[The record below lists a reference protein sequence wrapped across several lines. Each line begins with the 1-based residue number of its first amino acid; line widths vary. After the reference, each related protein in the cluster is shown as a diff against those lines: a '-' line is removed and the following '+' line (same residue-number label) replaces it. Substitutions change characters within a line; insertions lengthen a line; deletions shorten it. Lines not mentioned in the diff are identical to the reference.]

1 MHPLFREPL
10 RFDVLTWLW
19 WVLVGGVYVAHLRL
33 DTWVSAWAF
42 VVAGVVV
49 ASAFTLLVALLRYL
63 VDGPQRRVEGARTM
77 REVLGIDVLPGV
89 GDWTREQAE
98 AHAAAEREAQEHAVE
113 VEQRVAALEIDRDEV
128 TVALPLEPV
137 TAALPTVTTE
147 PIPEPTPEPT
157 PEPVPVAVPAPA
169 ALEAPRALR
178 LEVSEVRIPAGR
190 PVTVTWSLEG
200 ADTVVV
206 DGRPGFPSHGQ
217 TTVAVRETR
226 HVLVVG
232 SNAAGV
238 TAVTTPEIEV
248 VPDVPE
254 PAPLPLPDA
263 PQARP
268 ERRGPAVHRLQIDL
282 GSTTAGSTSALAHL
296 DRVLAAQD
304 RLRSTGPDLP
314 GVGVPESFGRWL
326 RGHPRTRFVR
336 PGSYLP
342 PLQPG
347 RPAADTSQQE
357 VVADAGPTATA
368 VTAQDDRTTT

>member
-42 VVAGVVV
+42 IVAGVVV

-98 AHAAAEREAQEHAVE
+98 AHAAAQLEAAEAQAAEAE
-113 VEQRVAALEIDRDEV
+113 RVAALEADRDEV
-128 TVALPLEPV
+128 TVALPLDAP
-137 TAALPTVTTE
+137 TAALPVVV
-147 PIPEPTPEPT
+147 PEPAPVA
-157 PEPVPVAVPAPA
+157 VPVAVPAQVTA
-169 ALEAPRALR
+169 SALEAPRALR
-178 LEVSEVRIPAGR
+178 LEVSEVRITAGR

-254 PAPLPLPDA
+254 PAPLPPLPPE

-282 GSTTAGSTSALAHL
+282 GSTTGGSASALAHL

-304 RLRSTGPDLP
+304 RLRSSGPDLP
-314 GVGVPESFGRWL
+314 GLGVPESFGRWL
-326 RGHPRTRFVR
+326 RGHPRSRFVR
-336 PGSYLP
+336 AGSYLP
-342 PLQPG
+342 PLQSVP
-347 RPAADTSQQE
+347 PAADTSLEE
-357 VVADAGPTATA
+357 VVAEPDPTATA
-368 VTAQDDRTTT
+368 PPVTAEDDRTTT

>member
-19 WVLVGGVYVAHLRL
+19 WVLVGGVYLAHLRL

-49 ASAFTLLVALLRYL
+49 VSAFTLLVALLRYL
-63 VDGPQRRVEGARTM
+63 VDGPQRRVDGARTM

-98 AHAAAEREAQEHAVE
+98 AHAAAEREAAEQE
-113 VEQRVAALEIDRDEV
+113 RVAALEVPREEV
-128 TVALPLEPV
+128 TVALPAEPV
-137 TAALPTVTTE
+137 AAALPV
-147 PIPEPTPEPT
+147 PVPPA
-157 PEPVPVAVPAPA
+157 PVPVPTRPASPP
-169 ALEAPRALR
+169 EAPRALR

-200 ADTVVV
+200 ADSVVV

-248 VPDVPE
+248 VPDVPDVPE
-254 PAPLPLPDA
+254 PAPPPAPVTAPAPEPA
-263 PQARP
+263 PQ
-268 ERRGPAVHRLQIDL
+268 RGGPSVHRLQIDL
-282 GSTTAGSTSALAHL
+282 GATTGGSPSALAQL

-304 RLRSTGPDLP
+304 RLRAGGPDLP
-314 GVGVPESFGRWL
+314 AIGVPDGVGRWL
-326 RGHPRTRFVR
+326 RGHPRARFVR
-336 PGSYLP
+336 AGSYLP
-342 PLQPG
+342 GLQPR
-347 RPAADTSQQE
+347 RPAADTSPDA
-357 VVADAGPTATA
+357 VAAPTAPDATTA
-368 VTAQDDRTTT
+368 PTAPTAPTAEDDRTTT

>member
-42 VVAGVVV
+42 IVAGVVV

-98 AHAAAEREAQEHAVE
+98 AHAAAQLEAAEAQAAEAE
-113 VEQRVAALEIDRDEV
+113 RVAALEVERDEV
-128 TVALPLEPV
+128 TVALPLEPP
-137 TAALPTVTTE
+137 TAALPVVAAE
-147 PIPEPTPEPT
+147 PA
-157 PEPVPVAVPAPA
+157 PVPVAAGPVPTPVAAPV
-169 ALEAPRALR
+169 LEAPRALR

-248 VPDVPE
+248 VPEAPE
-254 PAPLPLPDA
+254 PAPLPPLPPE

-282 GSTTAGSTSALAHL
+282 GSTTGGSTSALAHL

-314 GVGVPESFGRWL
+314 GLGVPESFGRWL
-326 RGHPRTRFVR
+326 RGHPRSRFVR
-336 PGSYLP
+336 AGSYLP

-347 RPAADTSQQE
+347 RQAADTSLEE
-357 VVADAGPTATA
+357 VVAEPDPTATA
-368 VTAQDDRTTT
+368 RPVTAEDDRTTT

>member
-1 MHPLFREPL
+1 VHPLFREPL

-19 WVLVGGVYVAHLRL
+19 WVLLGGVYVAHLRL

-42 VVAGVVV
+42 VVAGVLV
-49 ASAFTLLVALLRYL
+49 ASAFTLFVALVRYL
-63 VDGPQRRVEGARTM
+63 VDGPQNRVEGARTM

-89 GDWTREQAE
+89 GDWTREQAR
-98 AHAAAEREAQEHAVE
+98 AAEEA
-113 VEQRVAALEIDRDEV
+113 RVAAEEAGEVVVVTEPEAVTAPLEVVREEV
-128 TVALPLEPV
+128 TVALPVAPEPAPVPAPV
-137 TAALPTVTTE
+137 TA
-147 PIPEPTPEPT
+147 
-157 PEPVPVAVPAPA
+157 PVQVAAPA
-169 ALEAPRALR
+169 APQEAPRALR

-248 VPDVPE
+248 VPDVPADE
-254 PAPLPLPDA
+254 PVPVAPSPEPPRRA
-263 PQARP
+263 P
-268 ERRGPAVHRLQIDL
+268 GVHRLQIDL

-304 RLRSTGPDLP
+304 RLRAGGPDLP
-314 GVGVPESFGRWL
+314 ALGVPDTFGRWL
-326 RGHPRTRFVR
+326 RGHPRARFVR
-336 PGSYLP
+336 EGSYLP
-342 PLQPG
+342 GLQPRR
-347 RPAADTSQQE
+347 RPADTSQ
-357 VVADAGPTATA
+357 VDVAEPTPPTAPTA
-368 VTAQDDRTTT
+368 RTAEDDRTTT

>member
-42 VVAGVVV
+42 IVAGVVV

-98 AHAAAEREAQEHAVE
+98 AHAAAQLEAAEAEAERA
-113 VEQRVAALEIDRDEV
+113 AALEVDRDEV
-128 TVALPLEPV
+128 TVALPLDPP
-137 TAALPTVTTE
+137 TAALPVVA
-147 PIPEPTPEPT
+147 
-157 PEPVPVAVPAPA
+157 PEPVPVAPVEKAVVAAPA
-169 ALEAPRALR
+169 APEAPRALR

-254 PAPLPLPDA
+254 PVPLPLPDA

-268 ERRGPAVHRLQIDL
+268 ERRAPAVHRLQIDL

-304 RLRSTGPDLP
+304 RLRSSGPDLP
-314 GVGVPESFGRWL
+314 GVGVPETFGRWL
-326 RGHPRTRFVR
+326 RGHPRARFVR

-347 RPAADTSQQE
+347 RPAADTSQRE
-357 VVADAGPTATA
+357 VVADPGPTATP